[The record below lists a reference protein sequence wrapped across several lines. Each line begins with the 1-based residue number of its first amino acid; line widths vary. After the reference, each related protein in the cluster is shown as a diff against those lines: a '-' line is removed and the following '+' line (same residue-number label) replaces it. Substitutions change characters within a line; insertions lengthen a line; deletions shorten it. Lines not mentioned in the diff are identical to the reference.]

1 LTTETVSYID
11 YVEAIDL
18 HFALMKLWGETRFGV
33 DSRDLIESALARPK
47 HAAIY
52 ENADLI
58 RQAATLVFG
67 LIKNHPWTGG
77 NKRTASFL
85 MEEFLF
91 RNNFEL
97 TATSRD
103 LYEISLA
110 VESDAWKVDEIEN
123 WLRSRIKK
131 FEETQ

>member
-1 LTTETVSYID
+1 MTAEAVSYID
-11 YVEAIDL
+11 YIEAVDL
-18 HFALMKLWGETRFGV
+18 HFALMKTWDETRFGV

-52 ENADLI
+52 ENADLV

-91 RNNFEL
+91 RNGFEL
-97 TATSRD
+97 TATSKD
-103 LYEISLA
+103 LYEMSLA
-110 VESDAWKVDEIEN
+110 VESDVWKVDEIEN
-123 WLRSRIKK
+123 WLRNHIKA
-131 FEETQ
+131 

>member
-1 LTTETVSYID
+1 MTAENIAYID
-11 YVEAIDL
+11 YIEAVDL
-18 HFALMKLWGETRFGV
+18 HFALMKIWGETRFGV

-52 ENADLI
+52 ENADLV

-85 MEEFLF
+85 MEEFLY
-91 RNNFEL
+91 RNGFDL
-97 TATSRD
+97 TATSKD
-103 LYEISLA
+103 LYEMCLS

-123 WLRSRIKK
+123 WLRERIKVL
-131 FEETQ
+131 